1 MDDFDKENVMPATSS
16 DPLARSKGLSPSP
29 KKAKKGRSKSIG
41 PGSLEEA
48 APEPKISAKD
58 RRKSAF
64 VPATK
69 SILSKNEDAERAARR
84 KTMVNRRVSF
94 APEATLHTWDIVIDS
109 AQDQTTST
117 DSNDSTRRASGFNRD
132 SSSPA
137 ASSEVDAAQE
147 AEDRQLLSPPESQN
161 DGKQQKQSRRS
172 SGIPPMNFNN
182 PQDAF
187 TTSDFS
193 GSDDSG
199 SDEEAGEDEE
209 DAHGESDD
217 GESTAMSLDVGDAT
231 MRSEPA
237 SEDSTSSSLTA
248 RLQAAAEMA
257 GTRGIEYDE
266 FGVDVS
272 MEIAENEVT
281 NAIQPW
287 MQQNQLERIGSAGLD
302 QENVNPF
309 SPAFKAEVVAQED
322 DENEEEDMS
331 MDVTRAVGGIMRAP
345 RMAQPQSSPAASDG
359 DGTMEFTQAVGKITG
374 QKRRISTTDSG
385 SPAVAPKAQSKRRR
399 SSVARSSLG
408 DETMDLTMAYGG
420 IQNHGSP
427 AKPDRRRSLRS
438 RRSSGMVSDTSD
450 ATMDMTMAVG
460 GIRSVRH
467 HGQDES
473 FNENE
478 ELSMELTHVLGGIR
492 HGVASTGGSQV
503 ATPQAQSPSQ
513 GAANVTPKDQ
523 DRFKN
528 TPDLGAKQ
536 LLMPLL
542 QKEAQRTAEKQS
554 PINKARESLSPM
566 RLSASPARRQS
577 SKESTPTQK
586 APVSAQKQQAS
597 SYAPSC
603 PVLPQADEHNSP
615 VRTPTSSPKRRQS
628 RRDLSSE
635 QRQFDQQLQ
644 VPQQSPMADKQQ
656 RSSPL
661 RNATT
666 TPERP
671 RSSDESK
678 NLNDTIGMMATPRKE
693 ALKTFTPKKQTPAKQ
708 ASPLKAITPRA
719 RPTPRSAATV
729 LPSPVR
735 RLNEDLQS
743 LKSRNENLE
752 PVGLQDFLSKANIR
766 FMDLTTT
773 KRRLTTA
780 VPPSQ
785 AKGSQDVQAEQI
797 DLESGVV
804 AAVCTIPELEL
815 YQHACHELRRFTKE
829 GKRVIGELE
838 QETRKNQP
846 PLLQVYMNASPDKK
860 MVLDAAMRDMKTNA
874 RLRSKEMWYAW
885 RSQLLEELMGGL
897 SKIGEGLIQDVEIL
911 TQSEEVLDE
920 VLPPLV
926 KQHEG
931 LQQEADTL
939 EKTVNAIPEG
949 DKEQLNEAR
958 ENLVHVNSTLA
969 EKRKLLDDLRRKV
982 EEQDS
987 LAEHLQDSKLELT
1000 AAIQESNRVREAC
1013 RGVSIEEV
1021 SKLKESVARIE
1032 SESGWTITSASSSP
1046 STLTMT
1052 YRSQIQLFF
1061 HPRAFNNNTPN
1072 NLGQYPNAP
1081 ISLTY
1086 IGDKKKQPLTT
1097 TLRFFLQLLQAS
1109 LQALP
1114 QHQTKLSSLLSLV
1127 SGSWDKATEIAESE
1141 RRLSLETLTTSRIT
1155 SDEKMEVIAD
1165 VLLPKVRTKV
1175 RARFEIEARVDLEQE
1190 ERVMVVDVEPKVEVV
1205 YGELYDEKNMTKY
1218 LKGLIGQE
1226 NDGWDEAI
1234 RAMWGKLVVKGR
1246 KGERK

>member
-16 DPLARSKGLSPSP
+16 DPLSRSKGLSPSP

-41 PGSLEEA
+41 PGSLEES

-94 APEATLHTWDIVIDS
+94 APEATLHTWDIVIDT

-147 AEDRQLLSPPESQN
+147 AEDRQLLSPPESQH

-182 PQDAF
+182 PDDAF
-187 TTSDFS
+187 TTNDFG

-199 SDEEAGEDEE
+199 SDEEAGEEE
-209 DAHGESDD
+209 EEGDADGESDD

-231 MRSEPA
+231 MRSEAA

-248 RLQAAAEMA
+248 RLQAAAEVA

-266 FGVDVS
+266 FGDDVS

-322 DENEEEDMS
+322 DENNEEEDMS
-331 MDVTRAVGGIMRAP
+331 MDVTRAVGGIMKAP
-345 RMAQPQSSPAASDG
+345 RAAQAQSSPAASDG
-359 DGTMEFTQAVGKITG
+359 DGTMDLTQAVGKITG
-374 QKRRISTTDSG
+374 QKRRRSTTDSG
-385 SPAVAPKAQSKRRR
+385 SPAAATKAQSKRRR
-399 SSVARSSLG
+399 SSVARSSVG

-420 IQNHGSP
+420 IQNNGSL

-460 GIRSVRH
+460 GIRSARQN
-467 HGQDES
+467 GQDES

-492 HGVASTGGSQV
+492 DGVASTSGSQV

-528 TPDLGAKQ
+528 TPDLGARQ

-542 QKEAQRTAEKQS
+542 QKEAQKTAEKQS
-554 PINKARESLSPM
+554 PINKARKSLSPM

-586 APVSAQKQQAS
+586 RPVSAEKQTTS
-597 SYAPSC
+597 NDEPSY
-603 PVLPQADEHNSP
+603 PVLPQTNEHNSP

-644 VPQQSPMADKQQ
+644 VPQQSPMADEQQ

-661 RNATT
+661 RHATT

-671 RSSDESK
+671 RSSNESK

-708 ASPLKAITPRA
+708 ASPLKAITPRG

-743 LKSRNENLE
+743 LKSRNENIE

-785 AKGSQDVQAEQI
+785 AKGSQDVQAEQV

-804 AAVCTIPELEL
+804 AAACTIPELEL
-815 YQHACHELRRFTKE
+815 YQHACHELKRFTKE

-846 PLLQVYMNASPDKK
+846 PLLQVYMNASPDMK

-920 VLPPLV
+920 ALPPLV
-926 KQHEG
+926 KQHEE
-931 LQQEADTL
+931 LQQEADLL

-949 DKEQLNEAR
+949 DKEQLHEAR
-958 ENLVHVNSTLA
+958 ENLVDVNNTLA

-982 EEQDS
+982 EEQDN

-1021 SKLKESVARIE
+1021 SKLKES
-1032 SESGWTITSASSSP
+1032 
-1046 STLTMT
+1046 
-1052 YRSQIQLFF
+1052 
-1061 HPRAFNNNTPN
+1061 
-1072 NLGQYPNAP
+1072 
-1081 ISLTY
+1081 
-1086 IGDKKKQPLTT
+1086 
-1097 TLRFFLQLLQAS
+1097 
-1109 LQALP
+1109 
-1114 QHQTKLSSLLSLV
+1114 
-1127 SGSWDKATEIAESE
+1127 WDKTAEIAESE

-1175 RARFEIEARVDLEQE
+1175 RARFEIEAKVNLEE
-1190 ERVMVVDVEPKVEVV
+1190 GVMEVEVEPQVEVV
-1205 YGELYDEKNMTKY
+1205 YGELYDERNMTKY
-1218 LKGLIGQE
+1218 LKGLID
-1226 NDGWDEAI
+1226 DGWDEAV
-1234 RAMWGKLVVKGR
+1234 RGMWGKLVAKGV

>member
-41 PGSLEEA
+41 PGSLEEP
-48 APEPKISAKD
+48 APEPKISARD

-64 VPATK
+64 IPATK

-94 APEATLHTWDIVIDS
+94 APEATLHTWDIVIDT

-147 AEDRQLLSPPESQN
+147 AEDRQLLSPPESQHA
-161 DGKQQKQSRRS
+161 GKQQKKSRRS
-172 SGIPPMNFNN
+172 SGVPPMNFNN
-182 PQDAF
+182 PDDAF
-187 TTSDFS
+187 TTDDSS

-199 SDEEAGEDEE
+199 SDEEAGEDGDEG
-209 DAHGESDD
+209 DAEGESDD

-231 MRSEPA
+231 IRSEAA

-257 GTRGIEYDE
+257 GTRGIQYDE
-266 FGVDVS
+266 FGDDVS

-309 SPAFKAEVVAQED
+309 SPAFKAEVVAQQH
-322 DENEEEDMS
+322 DENVEEEDMS
-331 MDVTRAVGGIMRAP
+331 MDMTRAVGGIMRAP
-345 RMAQPQSSPAASDG
+345 RVAQPQSSPAASDG
-359 DGTMEFTQAVGKITG
+359 DGTMDLTQAVGKITG
-374 QKRRISTTDSG
+374 QKRRRSTTDSG
-385 SPAVAPKAQSKRRR
+385 SPAAAPKAQSKRRR
-399 SSVARSSLG
+399 SSVARSSVG
-408 DETMDLTMAYGG
+408 DETMDLTIAYGG
-420 IQNHGSP
+420 IQNNGSP

-438 RRSSGMVSDTSD
+438 RRSSGMVSDASD

-460 GIRSVRH
+460 GIRSAPRNV
-467 HGQDES
+467 QDES

-492 HGVASTGGSQV
+492 DGVTPAGGTQV
-503 ATPQAQSPSQ
+503 ATPQAKSPSQ
-513 GAANVTPKDQ
+513 GAAKVTPKDQ
-523 DRFKN
+523 ERFKN

-542 QKEAQRTAEKQS
+542 QKEAQKTAEKPS
-554 PINKARESLSPM
+554 PINKARQSLSPM

-577 SKESTPTQK
+577 SKELTPTQK
-586 APVSAQKQQAS
+586 GPVSAQKQTTSSDEAS
-597 SYAPSC
+597 Y
-603 PVLPQADEHNSP
+603 PVLPPAEEHNSP
-615 VRTPTSSPKRRQS
+615 VRTPTSSPKRRRS
-628 RRDLSSE
+628 RRNLSSE
-635 QRQFDQQLQ
+635 QRKFDQQHQ
-644 VPQQSPMADKQQ
+644 IPQQSPMADKQQ

-661 RNATT
+661 RHTTT

-693 ALKTFTPKKQTPAKQ
+693 ALKTFTPKKQTPANQ
-708 ASPLKAITPRA
+708 ASPLKAITPRG
-719 RPTPRSAATV
+719 RPTARSAATV

-735 RLNEDLQS
+735 RLNEDLKS
-743 LKSRNENLE
+743 LKSRNENIE

-785 AKGSQDVQAEQI
+785 GSQDVQAEKV

-804 AAVCTIPELEL
+804 AAACTIPELEL
-815 YQHACHELRRFTKE
+815 YQHACHELKRFTKE

-920 VLPPLV
+920 ALPPLV
-926 KQHEG
+926 KQHEE
-931 LQQEADTL
+931 LQQEADIL
-939 EKTVNAIPEG
+939 EKSAKEIPEE
-949 DKEQLNEAR
+949 DKAQLNEVR
-958 ENLVHVNSTLA
+958 ENLVDINNTVA
-969 EKRKLLDDLRRKV
+969 EKRRLLNDLRRKV
-982 EEQDS
+982 EEQDN
-987 LAEHLQDSKLELT
+987 LAEHLQDSKQELM

-1021 SKLKESVARIE
+1021 CKLKESVARLE
-1032 SESGWTITSASSSP
+1032 SESGWAITSASSSP
-1046 STLTMT
+1046 STITMT

-1061 HPRAFNNNTPN
+1061 HPRAFNNTNPN

-1086 IGDKKKQPLTT
+1086 IDNKKQPLTT

-1109 LQALP
+1109 LQAIP
-1114 QHQTKLSSLLSLV
+1114 QHQTKISDLLSLV
-1127 SGSWDKATEIAESE
+1127 SSSWDQTTEISESE
-1141 RRLSLETLTTSRIT
+1141 RRLGLETLTTSRIT
-1155 SDEKMEVIAD
+1155 SDEEMQVIAD
-1165 VLLPKVRTKV
+1165 VLLPNVRTKV
-1175 RARFEIEARVDLEQE
+1175 RARFEIFASVSLAAMQ
-1190 ERVMVVDVEPKVEVV
+1190 MKVVVEPRVEVV
-1205 YGELYDEKNMTKY
+1205 YGELYDERNMTKY
-1218 LKGLIGQE
+1218 LKGLVGE
-1226 NDGWDEAI
+1226 GWDEAV
-1234 RAMWGKLVVKGR
+1234 RGMWGKLVAKGA